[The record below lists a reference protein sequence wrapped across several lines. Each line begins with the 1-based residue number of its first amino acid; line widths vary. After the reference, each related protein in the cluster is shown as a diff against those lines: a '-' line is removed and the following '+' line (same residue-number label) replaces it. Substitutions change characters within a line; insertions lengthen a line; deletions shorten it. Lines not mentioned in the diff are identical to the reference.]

1 MVFWASIFKW
11 MVVKKPPTFDIEKI
25 INDIDI
31 VYISHNHPDHL
42 HIETLA
48 YVKKNTQ
55 IITPK
60 FKSGSTAKLLKRIGF
75 TNIKLCEF
83 NKVYSV
89 NKILDFSI
97 LKSGDFKDDSGIF
110 FNINKKKF

>member
-1 MVFWASIFKW
+1 MTDPWFFGPAFSNGWW
-11 MVVKKPPTFDIEKI
+11 LKKPPTFDIEKI

-60 FKSGSTAKLLKRIGF
+60 FKSGSTAKLLKKNWIH
-75 TNIKLCEF
+75 
-83 NKVYSV
+83 
-89 NKILDFSI
+89 
-97 LKSGDFKDDSGIF
+97 
-110 FNINKKKF
+110 